1 MIKYFKYILKKD
13 YKTLFSSALLL
24 IFLILFTC
32 FLNKEH
38 NNKPIF
44 ASLIIFSMG
53 YVFFIAYRCIALL
66 TKDLYSNEKY
76 FTFTLPISKVGIAFG
91 KYLYALLY
99 IIVMQIS
106 ILIIIFL
113 TSYNRMMAS
122 NVDIKNHI
130 IIPSLTFITFFILL
144 YSVYYVLLVTGKILL
159 KNEKIAKAFA
169 VTLSIVIISIII
181 NIVTNLLFDR
191 PYNPEVYRLAYIILT
206 LVYTITSI
214 ILTGISGILLEKY
227 LDA

>member
-1 MIKYFKYILKKD
+1 
-13 YKTLFSSALLL
+13 
-24 IFLILFTC
+24 
-32 FLNKEH
+32 
-38 NNKPIF
+38 
-44 ASLIIFSMG
+44 MG

-122 NVDIKNHI
+122 HIDIKNHI

-169 VTLSIVIISIII
+169 VALSIIIISIII

-191 PYNPEVYRLAYIILT
+191 PYNLEVYRLAYIILT

>member
-1 MIKYFKYILKKD
+1 
-13 YKTLFSSALLL
+13 
-24 IFLILFTC
+24 
-32 FLNKEH
+32 
-38 NNKPIF
+38 
-44 ASLIIFSMG
+44 MG

-122 NVDIKNHI
+122 HVDIKNQI
-130 IIPSLTFITFFILL
+130 INPSLTFITFFILL
-144 YSVYYVLLVTGKILL
+144 YSIYYVLLVIGKILL
-159 KNEKIAKAFA
+159 KNEKIAKTFA
-169 VTLSIVIISIII
+169 VALSIVIISIIL

-191 PYNPEVYRLAYIILT
+191 PYNLEVYRLAYIILS
-206 LVYTITSI
+206 LVYISISI

>member
-44 ASLIIFSMG
+44 VSLIFSMG

-122 NVDIKNHI
+122 NVDIKNQI
-130 IIPSLTFITFFILL
+130 IIPSLTFITFFIRL